1 MTKKSDHEIEREA
14 AQKARAKAMKD
25 LTPEQLA
32 AIKETHKQLRHV
44 LNSLCECN
52 DLWLSDIREL
62 EGCFWAL
69 HNNFN
74 LCHRD

>member
-1 MTKKSDHEIEREA
+1 MTTKSDHEIEREA

-32 AIKETHKQLRHV
+32 AIKKTHDQLRSA
-44 LNSLCECN
+44 LNMICECN
-52 DLWLSDIREL
+52 DLYLSDIREL
-62 EGCFWAL
+62 ENCFWAL

>member
-14 AQKARAKAMKD
+14 EEEARAEGMSY
-25 LTPEQLA
+25 LTLEQFA
-32 AIKETHKQLRHV
+32 AIKKTHDQLRSA
-44 LNSLCECN
+44 LNMICECN
-52 DLWLSDIREL
+52 DLYLSDIREL
-62 EGCFWAL
+62 ENCFWAL